1 MKELSLYET
10 RLIGSLIEKSLTT
23 PEQYPL
29 SLNALINA
37 CNQKSNR
44 EPVLELAEATVK
56 ETADELV
63 QAGLVT
69 ALTGFG
75 SRVTKYQHRFC
86 NTEFSEYKF
95 SAQELAIICVMF
107 LRGPQTPGELRTRTN
122 RLCEFKDVQEV
133 EIVLYRM
140 MNRAEPLIAKLPL
153 EPGKRESRYMHLFSG
168 DVEAALSA
176 MPHSTRSDS
185 AGEALGERVATL
197 EQQVADLQAEM
208 TELRQMLDDLTS

>member
-1 MKELSLYET
+1 
-10 RLIGSLIEKSLTT
+10 
-23 PEQYPL
+23 
-29 SLNALINA
+29 
-37 CNQKSNR
+37 
-44 EPVLELAEATVK
+44 
-56 ETADELV
+56 
-63 QAGLVT
+63 
-69 ALTGFG
+69 
-75 SRVTKYQHRFC
+75 
-86 NTEFSEYKF
+86 
-95 SAQELAIICVMF
+95 MF

-208 TELRQMLDDLTS
+208 AELRQMLDDLTS